1 MPLIHGQVCL
11 HDNHILRPPNQ
22 ENLLQ
27 NVRCSF
33 IGPEKVPHPAEVP
46 RRKPRVVGI
55 LGSKIFRSRHC
66 RSFFLSDADQFSNFE
81 IQLHLRQ
88 VSFQC
93 LIQSSIHCTVINGP
107 PDVHGLLLSGAI
119 RLFRRSQ
126 QREMRHRTATLLFA
140 VNLYNLH
147 GLFPEQDMFIVD
159 CLIVVVVP
167 EQPVMIP
174 GLFLNLL
181 KEIRERISLI
191 LTVYR

>member
-1 MPLIHGQVCL
+1 MASSL
-11 HDNHILRPPNQ
+11 
-22 ENLLQ
+22 
-27 NVRCSF
+27 S
-33 IGPEKVPHPAEVP
+33 VP
-46 RRKPRVVGI
+46 VGA
-55 LGSKIFRSRHC
+55 LGYKIFCCYQC
-66 RSFFLSDADQFSNFE
+66 RSFIFSGADQFSDFE
-81 IQLHLRQ
+81 IQRHLRK
-88 VSFQC
+88 VSFQY
-93 LIQSSIHCTVINGP
+93 LIQSTIHCTVIHRL

-159 CLIVVVVP
+159 CLIAVVVP

-174 GLFLNLL
+174 GLFPNLL

-191 LTVYR
+191 LSVYR

>member
-1 MPLIHGQVCL
+1 
-11 HDNHILRPPNQ
+11 
-22 ENLLQ
+22 
-27 NVRCSF
+27 
-33 IGPEKVPHPAEVP
+33 
-46 RRKPRVVGI
+46 
-55 LGSKIFRSRHC
+55 
-66 RSFFLSDADQFSNFE
+66 
-81 IQLHLRQ
+81 
-88 VSFQC
+88 
-93 LIQSSIHCTVINGP
+93 
-107 PDVHGLLLSGAI
+107 
-119 RLFRRSQ
+119 
-126 QREMRHRTATLLFA
+126 MRHRTATLLFA